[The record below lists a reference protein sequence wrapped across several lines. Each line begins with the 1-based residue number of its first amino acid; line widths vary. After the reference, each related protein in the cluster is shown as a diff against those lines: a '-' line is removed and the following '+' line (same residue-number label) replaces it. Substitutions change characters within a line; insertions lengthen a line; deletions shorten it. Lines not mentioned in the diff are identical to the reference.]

1 MFGVDLSGAA
11 GRPRGRLQRQL
22 HLAFAALFGA
32 PLVGFL
38 WFAFRHRV
46 HGNASTGYF
55 LLGFLICGLIGYGI
69 LRKLFSRITEISATL
84 SAETVAALPQKE
96 VGGSGPEEL
105 DAILESFRALNSG
118 YEKVSRQLERR
129 RSEMTVLRDFTE
141 LCGVTSDPDEILHVT
156 LERALA
162 LTGSDLGSVLTLTKT
177 EPSVFVVRVSVGLG
191 SIVAPGDRIDFDTSI
206 AKHAVVNKT
215 ALVVENIET
224 DKRFGRANLAH
235 YGSRSFVCLPIKTSR
250 EIVGVLTLSSRDPRR
265 VYTAQDIEPLAP
277 LLGNAAFTH
286 ENLRLQGESD
296 RSRAWL
302 RSIGK
307 IVAVLNS
314 SFRDGELIPAVLQEV
329 RGRLPFGLA
338 AVFVRAENRPDSVQV
353 RELAGG
359 SATGLNRQ
367 STHAVE
373 GTLVEKAMRCESF
386 LVVDGVDPAAPG
398 LDRLLFAGR
407 GGASCA
413 LAPLRADG
421 VVFGVL
427 AISGAVREALIEAED
442 FITWVAGGL
451 GPAIDRNRLLAAVQ
465 RRDQEMD
472 TIRQIGSALASS
484 TFEIGKVLEYTM
496 DMIREVM
503 NVEAGSLLFLEDQQL
518 ELAVAFH
525 SGEAAPGRTRER
537 LGQGVAGHVAAR
549 GEAVLVNDPEKSP
562 HPLPGDEGGNGFK
575 ARSALCVPMVSQ
587 GRVIGVIEVLNKVRG
602 RFDANDRD
610 LLQAIAASVC
620 IALENA
626 RLYKETVAAV
636 EHERNLRRM
645 FQKFVPTEVIDRIIH
660 GQEAGKAAIEELKTV
675 TLLNIDIRGFSTHA
689 RRAGP
694 RRTVA
699 MLNLFFTAMGDI
711 VFKHRGIVDKYLGDG
726 FLAVFGAPVSGAGD
740 ADHAVAAA
748 LEMRGALA
756 TVNRR
761 LREEMGL
768 VVETGIS
775 VHTGEV
781 LAGNIGF
788 EKKMD
793 YTVIGDAVNTVFRLQ
808 VLTRGYPNGVLIS
821 KNTLDAVSPRMR
833 VQAVPVPEAAG
844 RDLAGVMVFELLGAE
859 GPPADDPGRAETG
872 RPSDQGRP
880 LRLEG
885 STPFPAR

>member
-1 MFGVDLSGAA
+1 MHEAKRSGAVDLRRS
-11 GRPRGRLQRQL
+11 RLHRKW
-22 HLAFAALFGA
+22 HLAFAALFGT
-32 PLVGFL
+32 PVLGFL
-38 WFAFRHRV
+38 WFAFRLHAL
-46 HGNASTGYF
+46 GNESTGYF
-55 LLGFLICGLIGYGI
+55 LLIFLICGLIGYGI
-69 LRKLFSRITEISATL
+69 LRKLFRRITDISATL
-84 SAETVAALPQKE
+84 SADPLAALPGAE
-96 VGGSGPEEL
+96 GRGEGREEL
-105 DAILESFRALNSG
+105 DAILESFHTLNSG
-118 YEKVSRQLERR
+118 YEKVSRRLDRR
-129 RSEMTVLRDFTE
+129 QFELTVLRDFSE
-141 LCGVTSDPDEILHVT
+141 LCGVTTDPDEILHVT

-162 LTGSDLGSVLTLTKT
+162 LTGSDLGSVLTLSKT
-177 EPSVFVVRVSVGLG
+177 EPKVFVVRVSVGLG

-215 ALVVENIET
+215 ALVVEDIET

-250 EIVGVLTLSSRDPRR
+250 ETVGVLTLSSSDPRR
-265 VYTAQDIEPLAP
+265 VYTSQDVAPLAP
-277 LLGNAAFTH
+277 LLGSAALTH
-286 ENLRLQGESD
+286 ENLRLLGESD
-296 RSRAWL
+296 SGRAWL

-307 IVAVLNS
+307 IAAILGS
-314 SFRDGELIPAVLQEV
+314 SFRDGELIPAVLQEL
-329 RGRLPFGLA
+329 RGRLPYGSA
-338 AVFVRAENRPDSVQV
+338 AVFVHAENRPGIVQV
-353 RELAGG
+353 KEVAGG
-359 SATGLNRQ
+359 SSGGLTR
-367 STHAVE
+367 HAHHALE
-373 GTLVEKAMRCESF
+373 GTLIERSLRCESF
-386 LVVDGVDPAAPG
+386 LVVDGVDPAAPE
-398 LDRLLFAGR
+398 LDRLLFADR
-407 GGASCA
+407 GCASCC
-413 LAPLRADG
+413 LAPLKAEG

-427 AISGAVREALIEAED
+427 AVSGPGREVLIEAEG
-442 FITWVAGGL
+442 FLAWIAGGL
-451 GPAIDRNRLLAAVQ
+451 GLAIDRNRLLAAVQ
-465 RRDQEMD
+465 RRDQEME

-525 SGEAAPGRTRER
+525 SGEAAPGRARER

-562 HPLPGDEGGNGFK
+562 HALPGGEGGSGFA
-575 ARSALCVPMVSQ
+575 ARSILCVPMVSQ

-602 RFDANDRD
+602 RFDENDRD

-660 GQEAGKAAIEELKTV
+660 GQEAGKAVIEELKTV
-675 TLLNIDIRGFSTHA
+675 TLLNIDIRNFSTHA
-689 RRAGP
+689 RRVGP

-711 VFKHRGIVDKYLGDG
+711 VFKHHGVVDKYLGDG
-726 FLAVFGAPVSGAGD
+726 FLAVFGAPASGAED

-756 TVNRR
+756 PVNRR

-775 VHTGEV
+775 LHTGEV

-788 EKKMD
+788 DKKMD
-793 YTVIGDAVNTVFRLQ
+793 YTVIGEAVNTVFRLQ
-808 VLTRGYPNGVLIS
+808 VLSRGYPNGVLVS
-821 KNTLDAVSPRMR
+821 KNTLDAVSPGLR
-833 VQAVPVPEAAG
+833 VQAVPVPEAPSG
-844 RDLAGVMVFELLGAE
+844 DLAGVMVFELLGAAV
-859 GPPADDPGRAETG
+859 PPAADHVGADTQ
-872 RPSDQGRP
+872 RPSDQSRPPRPERP
-880 LRLEG
+880 L
-885 STPFPAR
+885 PVPAR